1 MREIIKITETDLH
14 GIISESVKKMLREHN
29 WNFHFT
35 NGGEHDMRPYLSDN
49 KYHMYGRETGHFG
62 SGTYFSTYKDS
73 DTETKHAKETT
84 NFNPNFIRIDN
95 NVYRVDFDLYKN
107 LYRVRSK
114 RQGDVLYTLLKN
126 VNLFHNMIVRNF
138 GKFSKSAANYDNGKQ
153 YQIIRA
159 NAKALNLKCPSYM
172 ELTRMAESHE
182 GVQSFSTVFME
193 YNGYNGVN
201 VSGIGYYDNTK
212 HGSVIYDLSKVDS
225 DMEEVSP
232 NSLLTF
238 GDSTYDDTVVYDYF
252 NDDAMKSLKGKI
264 NYDTIVG
271 LKDMPL
277 SQSMRILKN
286 YTDSRHLIDV
296 DMMKYLGENLLRR
309 YISLLYHKN
318 APDYFGHGNLNDELV
333 NNDFA
338 GIIIEL
344 GAFYWVNYVNGNKSM
359 LIAALNAFSWSLDWN
374 LSDEEGNE
382 QKKAFLDKIMTH
394 LNRKLTDYE
403 AEWIEHS
410 YFYSEEN

>member
-1 MREIIKITETDLH
+1 
-14 GIISESVKKMLREHN
+14 
-29 WNFHFT
+29 
-35 NGGEHDMRPYLSDN
+35 
-49 KYHMYGRETGHFG
+49 
-62 SGTYFSTYKDS
+62 
-73 DTETKHAKETT
+73 
-84 NFNPNFIRIDN
+84 
-95 NVYRVDFDLYKN
+95 
-107 LYRVRSK
+107 
-114 RQGDVLYTLLKN
+114 
-126 VNLFHNMIVRNF
+126 
-138 GKFSKSAANYDNGKQ
+138 
-153 YQIIRA
+153 
-159 NAKALNLKCPSYM
+159 M